1 MPFHIQYTG
10 AAPISN
16 YFLVKSTSQ
25 PLSDAPHSDTRRVY
39 TAAFRGRIV
48 QGVRVAVPAAYKG
61 LTLCV
66 DSPLSSGGVP
76 VSTTTSLKRKRVA
89 DPSIPIRA
97 KKKSSLDAAP
107 RPGMRRTRS
116 QTLADV
122 AEDDEE
128 NSQQTLVGGDEDDAY
143 TLMSEIAM
151 EEDDLDLVNT
161 TRVLIDENISRFMVP
176 TGHFDSMIV
185 WNPDAVV
192 DNSRDEYICAL
203 NEWTKLADLVR
214 INSIPSGSLR
224 Y

>member
-1 MPFHIQYTG
+1 
-10 AAPISN
+10 
-16 YFLVKSTSQ
+16 
-25 PLSDAPHSDTRRVY
+25 
-39 TAAFRGRIV
+39 
-48 QGVRVAVPAAYKG
+48 
-61 LTLCV
+61 
-66 DSPLSSGGVP
+66 
-76 VSTTTSLKRKRVA
+76 
-89 DPSIPIRA
+89 
-97 KKKSSLDAAP
+97 
-107 RPGMRRTRS
+107 MRRTRS